1 MTAELDDDRRTP
13 PASAP
18 GPLDRLLRV
27 FTDVRPGE
35 SGTVLLLFLNLFLL
49 FTGYYIIKTAREPLI
64 LVSGGAE
71 LRAYASAVMAVVLMG
86 FVPLYSWFSSRVD
99 RLKMIFGVILFFV
112 VNIEL
117 FYLGAHAQVP
127 KLGFLFFVWVGIYNN
142 AMVALFWSFA
152 NDLYRR
158 EAGERL
164 FPVIFL
170 GATLGAPVG
179 AKIAEVLFDL
189 KVKPFDMMQISVG
202 LLIVNLA
209 LYWVVNRR
217 EAARPGQAQASASAL
232 AAGPGG
238 FGLVFRSRYLTLFAA
253 LILLLNLVNTT
264 GEYILSRT
272 LVAAARQA
280 AAVDPSVDVTAF
292 IGSFSGSYQFYA
304 SVATAILQA
313 FVVSRIVKYFG
324 LAGALLALPLVAFGS
339 YTLMAAGAGL
349 ALIRWAK
356 VAENATDY
364 SLTNTGKQ
372 LVWLPTTREEK
383 YKAKQ
388 AVDTF
393 FVRFGDL
400 VQAAVV
406 FVGTAWLGFGA
417 RAFAVTNLGFI
428 AVWLVVALAL
438 LREHRRIVQR
448 QEETAKAVA

>member
-1 MTAELDDDRRTP
+1 VTAEPEGERRS
-13 PASAP
+13 PAAGQP
-18 GPLDRLLRV
+18 GPLDRFLRL

-117 FYLGAHAQVP
+117 FYAGAHAQVP
-127 KLGFLFFVWVGIYNN
+127 NLGFFFYVWVGIYNN
-142 AMVALFWSFA
+142 ATVALFWSFA

-179 AKIAEVLFDL
+179 AKIAEVLFEL
-189 KVKPFDMMQISVG
+189 KVKPFDMMQISVA
-202 LLIVNLA
+202 LLFVNLA

-217 EAARPGQAQASASAL
+217 EAARPTQAQASATPL

-264 GEYILSRT
+264 GEYILRRA
-272 LVAAARQA
+272 LVDAARRMSVA
-280 AAVDPSVDVTAF
+280 DPTSF
-292 IGSFSGSYQFYA
+292 IGAFEGTYQFYGGIA
-304 SVATAILQA
+304 AALLQA
-313 FVVSRIVKYFG
+313 FVVSRVVKYFG
-324 LAGALLALPLVAFGS
+324 LAGALITLPVVSFGS
-339 YTLMAAGAGL
+339 YTLIAAGAGL
-349 ALIRWAK
+349 LAIRWAK

-406 FVGTAWLGFGA
+406 FAGTAWLGFGL
-417 RAFAVTNLGFI
+417 RGFALTNLGFI
-428 AVWLVVALAL
+428 VVWMAVAVAL
-438 LREHRRIVQR
+438 LREHRRIVQA
-448 QEETAKAVA
+448 QEAAKAVA

>member
-1 MTAELDDDRRTP
+1 V
-13 PASAP
+13 
-18 GPLDRLLRV
+18 DRLLRL

-86 FVPLYSWFSSRVD
+86 FVPLYSWFSSRVP
-99 RLKMIFGVILFFV
+99 RLKMIFGVIVFFV

-117 FYLGAHAQVP
+117 FYFGAHAQVP

-142 AMVALFWSFA
+142 ATVALFWSFA
-152 NDLYRR
+152 NDIYRR

-179 AKIAEVLFDL
+179 AKIAATLFDL

-202 LLIVNLA
+202 LLLVNLV
-209 LYWVVNRR
+209 LYWVVDRR

-232 AAGPGG
+232 AHGPGG
-238 FGLVFRSRYLTLFAA
+238 FGLIFRSHYLTLFAA

-272 LVAAARQA
+272 LLEAAKRAAAL
-280 AAVDPSVDVTAF
+280 DPSIEVDSF
-292 IGSFSGSYQFYA
+292 IGSFVGSYQFYA

-313 FVVSRIVKYFG
+313 FVVSRIVKYLG
-324 LAGALLALPLVAFGS
+324 LAGALLALPLVALGTYS
-339 YTLMAAGAGL
+339 LIAAGAGL
-349 ALIRWAK
+349 YALRWAK

-364 SLTNTGKQ
+364 SITNTGKQ
-372 LVWLPTTREEK
+372 MVWLPTSREEK

-406 FVGTAWLGFGA
+406 FIGTAWLGFGA
-417 RAFAVTNLGFI
+417 RGFAVTNLAFI
-428 AVWLVVALAL
+428 AVWLVVAVLL

-448 QEETAKAVA
+448 QEDAARAVA